1 MKKWENVEIVE
12 VALTDTQYGGEP
24 SMNFDQQW
32 FDNKGALH
40 VNFES

>member
-12 VALTDTQYGGEP
+12 VALADTQNGGEP
-24 SMNFDQQW
+24 SMNFDQMW
-32 FDNKGALH
+32 FDNTGALH